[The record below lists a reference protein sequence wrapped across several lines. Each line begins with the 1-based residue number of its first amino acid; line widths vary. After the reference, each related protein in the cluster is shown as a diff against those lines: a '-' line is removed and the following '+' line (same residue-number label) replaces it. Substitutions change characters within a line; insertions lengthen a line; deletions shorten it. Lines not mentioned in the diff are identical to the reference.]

1 MRILDRYLLR
11 EFAWPLLYCFDAF
24 AMLWVV
30 MDLFDNL
37 SDFLQAHARIGQ
49 VLHYYLIVFPN
60 AFVLL
65 MPMSLLLGLLFC
77 LTNLGRHNELTAMRT
92 SGVSLVRI
100 SIPFLATGFVASL
113 IVFGVNELFVPRS
126 KERTDSFMSALRGKG
141 QKDAIEN
148 FFFTNA
154 SERRDWY
161 ARRFNTQT
169 SEMEELVQVYER
181 KSDGTEFRIDAERA
195 RWDGADWRFYDARIN
210 GGPPVAETNFPSI
223 NEAPKRLAVEG
234 KKPDQMTSAELRR
247 YIRAQK
253 RVGRTNHLAIYQVTL
268 HYRYAFPLTC
278 LMVVWIGIPLGLRV
292 SRSGPLRG
300 VGIALLLVVAFY
312 FITHI
317 TLAIGR
323 GGRISPVL
331 AAWLA
336 NAIFAVLGV
345 VLLRRTR

>member
-1 MRILDRYLLR
+1 MRILDKYLLR

-30 MDLFDNL
+30 MDLFDSL

-49 VLHYYLIVFPN
+49 VFHYYLIVFPD
-60 AFVLL
+60 AFVLI

-77 LTNLGRHNELTAMRT
+77 LTGLGRHNELTAMRT
-92 SGVSLVRI
+92 SGISLARLSV
-100 SIPFLATGFVASL
+100 PFLAVGIATTLV
-113 IVFGVNELFVPRS
+113 VFGVNELFVPRS
-126 KERTDSFMSALRGKG
+126 KERADSFMSALRGKPPSS
-141 QKDAIEN
+141 AIEN

-154 SERRDWY
+154 AERRDWY
-161 ARRFNTQT
+161 ARQFNTQT
-169 SEMEELVQVYER
+169 GEMQELVQVYQR
-181 KSDGTEFRIDAERA
+181 NSDGTEFRIDAEKA
-195 RWDGADWRFYDARIN
+195 RWDGSVWRFYDARIN
-210 GGPPVAETNFPSI
+210 GGPAVVETNFPSI
-223 NEAPKRLAVEG
+223 NEQPRRLAAEG

-247 YIRAQK
+247 YIRAQQ
-253 RVGRTNHLAIYQVTL
+253 RAGRTNHLGVYQVTL

-278 LMVVWIGIPLGLRV
+278 LMVVWIGIPLGIRV

-300 VGIALLLVVAFY
+300 VGTALLLVVAFY
-312 FITHI
+312 FVTHI

-336 NAIFAVLGV
+336 NMIFFVVGAVL
-345 VLLRRTR
+345 LWRAR